1 MPVVLLGSL
10 NFAGQAQMSAKLAE
24 TRGRGF
30 LSDAIHRFAAD
41 LNAMPEKPF
50 LWFPDA
56 VLALPV
62 IVLTRASVPITDQMD
77 DPEPRR
83 TLCAGRDVAMVRIR
97 DHPSEARAREWH
109 ANLGWDAPTARPYAQ
124 ADGTVI
130 FDVLTYDG
138 RRDGPGCRRRDDDEF
153 ARDAVTPP
161 AAAIPRSPRR
171 SGGARVRASASK
183 RDHASATGPPTKA
196 ASQASSASA

>member
-1 MPVVLLGSL
+1 MPVVFLTSA
-10 NFAGQAQMSAKLAE
+10 NVAGQVRVSAKLAE

-56 VLALPV
+56 VLALP
-62 IVLTRASVPITDQMD
+62 IILLTRATVPPTDQLD

-83 TLCAGRDVAMVRIR
+83 TLCAGRDVAMVRIKN
-97 DHPSEARAREWH
+97 HPSGARARDWQ
-109 ANLGWDAPTARPYAQ
+109 ANLGWEAPTTRPYAQ

-130 FDVLTYDG
+130 FEVLTYHG
-138 RRDGPGCRRRDDDEF
+138 RRDGPGC
-153 ARDAVTPP
+153 ASGT
-161 AAAIPRSPRR
+161 RSPADR
-171 SGGARVRASASK
+171 SPGDRDREAGASR
-183 RDHASATGPPTKA
+183 G
-196 ASQASSASA
+196 